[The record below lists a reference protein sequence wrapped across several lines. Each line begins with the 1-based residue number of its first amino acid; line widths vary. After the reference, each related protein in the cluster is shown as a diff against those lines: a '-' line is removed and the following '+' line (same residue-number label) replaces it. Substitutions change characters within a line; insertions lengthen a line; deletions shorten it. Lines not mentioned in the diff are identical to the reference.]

1 MRALGIDIGGS
12 SVKAA
17 LLDGELVTSARSA
30 GYSNPS
36 REGLIHAVQEAVHLL
51 GEPVDQFTPVS
62 LCLPGKQNAT
72 GYRVVH
78 SINLP
83 CLNDW
88 VFSEMLG
95 SMLGFQPEQARFVSD
110 IHATAIDLVSRH
122 ELNGRVGIIAIG
134 TGVGFVMCEDG
145 QVLKLGSRG
154 VGHFGQ
160 LDVGRCDETD
170 RIGPG
175 GVRNPLEAFVG
186 IRAIRDR
193 LGTGDE
199 SAILAHLESFPDE
212 DPCMRAL
219 VRAMRVV
226 HAIHT
231 PDTIVL
237 AGGVGIALRSRR
249 DAIRSLV
256 NDGLTTL
263 ANPDWRLMF
272 GDSLYHAAVGA
283 ARLAKS

>member
-1 MRALGIDIGGS
+1 MRTLGIDIGGS

-17 LLDGELVTSARSA
+17 LLDGELVTTARSA
-30 GYSNPS
+30 GYANPS
-36 REGLIHAVQEAVHLL
+36 REGLIHAVQEAVHIL
-51 GEPVDQFTPVS
+51 GESIDRTIRVG
-62 LCLPGKQNAT
+62 LCVPGKQSAV
-72 GYRVVH
+72 GDRVVH

-95 SMLGFQPEQARFVSD
+95 SLLGYQPEHARFVSD

-122 ELNGRVGIIAIG
+122 ELNVRVGVIAIG
-134 TGVGFVMCEDG
+134 TGVGFALFEDG
-145 QVLKLGSRG
+145 QMLKLGSRG
-154 VGHFGQ
+154 VGHLGQ
-160 LDVGRCDETD
+160 LDVGRCDDTD
-170 RIGPG
+170 LIDPS

-193 LGTGDE
+193 LGTDDE
-199 SAILAHLESFPDE
+199 FTILAHLESLPDE

-219 VRAMRVV
+219 VRAIRVI
-226 HAIHT
+226 HALHT

-249 DAIRSLV
+249 DVIRTLV

-263 ANPDWRLMF
+263 ANREWRLVF

-283 ARLAKS
+283 ARLAKV

>member
-1 MRALGIDIGGS
+1 VRTLGIDIGGS

-17 LLDGELVTSARSA
+17 MLDGELVTTARSA
-30 GYSNPS
+30 GYANPS

-51 GEPVDQFTPVS
+51 GEPIDRTVPVG
-62 LCLPGKQNAT
+62 LCLPGKQSAS
-72 GYRVVH
+72 GDRVVH

-95 SMLGFQPEQARFVSD
+95 SMLGFQPERSRFVSD
-110 IHATAIDLVSRH
+110 IHATAIDLISRY
-122 ELNGRVGIIAIG
+122 ELHGRVGVIAIG
-134 TGVGFVMCEDG
+134 TGVGFVMIEDG
-145 QVLKLGSRG
+145 QVLKLGSKG
-154 VGHFGQ
+154 VGHLGQ
-160 LDVGRCDETD
+160 LDVGRCDDAD
-170 RIGPG
+170 RIDPS
-175 GVRNPLEAFVG
+175 GVCNPLEAFVG

-193 LGTGDE
+193 LGMDDE
-199 SAILAHLESFPDE
+199 SAILEYLESIPDE

-237 AGGVGIALRSRR
+237 AGGVGIALQSRC
-249 DAIRSLV
+249 DVIRTLV
-256 NDGLTTL
+256 NEGLTTL
-263 ANPDWRLMF
+263 ANREWRLVF